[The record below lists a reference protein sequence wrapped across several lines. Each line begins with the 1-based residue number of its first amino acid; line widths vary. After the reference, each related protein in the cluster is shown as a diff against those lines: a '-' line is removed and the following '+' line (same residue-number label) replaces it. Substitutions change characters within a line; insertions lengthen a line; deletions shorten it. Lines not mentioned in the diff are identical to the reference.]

1 MQVYFISKGLV
12 MLNNEIKSDSGEEE
26 EATTPTMIQGVNET
40 YELTALK
47 ASEVPKDA
55 DVMNSRLVLIGKV
68 FFCFK

>member
-1 MQVYFISKGLV
+1 
-12 MLNNEIKSDSGEEE
+12 MLKNECKSDSGEE

-40 YELTALK
+40 YELTTLK

-68 FFCFK
+68 LCFK